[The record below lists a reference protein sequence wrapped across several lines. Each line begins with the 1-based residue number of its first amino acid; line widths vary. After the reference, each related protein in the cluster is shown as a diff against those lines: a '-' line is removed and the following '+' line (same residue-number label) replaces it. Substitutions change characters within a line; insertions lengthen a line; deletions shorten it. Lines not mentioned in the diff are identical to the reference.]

1 MSGLHMSV
9 GEQATW
15 GGMFIHN
22 NASQAVTLRAVRLG
36 GGIGGTAHA
45 VSIEK
50 VEVVN
55 PAAVTEHIGMA
66 AGPGFDVVPQEVRHP
81 IKGYRLAPRAY
92 AELLV
97 RYRAQRQGT
106 WRWDYAD
113 VEYTAD
119 GRQYTVRMPQAL
131 AVCADTGDTCDPGTP
146 SN

>member
-1 MSGLHMSV
+1 MSGHRMSV

-15 GGMFIHN
+15 GGVFIHN

-36 GGIGGTAHA
+36 GGIDGTADA

-55 PAAVTEHIGMA
+55 PSAMAEHIGMA
-66 AGPGFDVVPQEVRHP
+66 AGPGLDVVPQEVRRP
-81 IKGYRLAPRAY
+81 IKGYRLAPGAS

-119 GRQYTVRMPQAL
+119 GRQYTVRMPLAL
-131 AVCADTGDTCDPGTP
+131 AVCDDTGDACDPDTS